1 MIPSQAYLANV
12 WGSASPATA
21 STTPIGPIAP
31 GPLPANLFG
40 PPGASAPIAMPQE
53 MAPPPALPPPDP
65 HADEARGMSVMGPA
79 APAMSEGPPPSPAGP
94 PPPPVAAP
102 APGAGYAAVA
112 GARDMGNAYPL
123 LAVPGGGMIKAHERE
138 LRGPSLLA
146 AQGNRNMASEGTIA
160 RVNDRNQDTAAQ
172 DYGMALDQERQA
184 RSREAAMQQSFA
196 ERDEEMAQRQADFDG
211 TVKQLGKLGT
221 IDRDRFWASRSTGQK
236 IAGFIEMA
244 LSGFNRA
251 PSLLQKRIDDDVK
264 AQEFA
269 FYATR
274 DTAQAKQTAFSQAM
288 QKYQNA
294 DAARS
299 MARAAGLDTV
309 QAQLAQMGAKWKGT
323 DAANRADMAS
333 AALQD
338 EKMMQIANGVQFIPA
353 QAVGRRFYD
362 PRTGLTYSEA
372 EAKAM
377 SGKVDERNFEN
388 LKQDAGIGGQ
398 LVVEGVKN
406 AGEVQKARLA
416 AQKGVGERVVRLPN
430 GDTIT
435 APSDKEAGTLRD
447 LSSTSHDVRGLIAR
461 VREIKSN
468 ASWRAS
474 PGDRGELESIQQQ
487 LRTSFSVAAQLGAL
501 SKDDV
506 KIADGAVGD
515 LTSLSSSGE
524 RALDAYQAK
533 VEHSWRNRVKTY
545 EDSPATAR
553 GELPPEAAA
562 SFTPHGGKK

>member
-1 MIPSQAYLANV
+1 MIPSQGYLANV
-12 WGSASPATA
+12 WGAASPATA
-21 STTPIGPIAP
+21 STTPIGPMAS

-40 PPGASAPIAMPQE
+40 LPGDPAPIAMPQE
-53 MAPPPALPPPDP
+53 MAPPPVPHPQDP
-65 HADEARGMSVMGPA
+65 HVDEALGMSVA
-79 APAMSEGPPPSPAGP
+79 GPPPPMSTPGPPPAAAPAGP
-94 PPPPVAAP
+94 PPPAP
-102 APGAGYAAVA
+102 RQGGYAQIA

-123 LAVPGGGMIKAHERE
+123 LGVPGGGVITAHELER
-138 LRGPSLLA
+138 RGPSLLA
-146 AQGNRNMASEGTIA
+146 AQGNRNEASEQTID
-160 RVNDRNQDTAAQ
+160 RVNARNQD
-172 DYGMALDQERQA
+172 MALQEQAVLLDQERQA
-184 RSREAAMQQSFA
+184 RAREAAMQQSFA

-211 TVKQLGKLGT
+211 TVKQLGKMGT
-221 IDRDRFWASRSTGQK
+221 LDRDRFWASRSTGQK

-274 DTAQAKQTAFSQAM
+274 DTAQAKQTAFAQAM

-299 MARAAGLDTV
+299 MARAAGIDTV

-353 QAVGRRFYD
+353 QSTGRRFYD
-362 PRTGLTYSEA
+362 PRTGLSYSEA

-377 SGKVDERNFEN
+377 SAKVDERNFEN

-398 LVVEGVKN
+398 MTVEQMK
-406 AGEVQKARLA
+406 AQTELQKTKAA
-416 AQKGVGERVVRLPN
+416 AQKDVGERIVRLPN
-430 GDTIT
+430 GDVIQ

-447 LSSTSHDVRGLIAR
+447 LSSSSHDVRRLLAR
-461 VREIKSN
+461 VKEIKS
-468 ASWRAS
+468 SDTWRMS
-474 PGDRGELESIQQQ
+474 PGDQGELESIQQQ

-515 LTSLSSSGE
+515 ITSVSSSGE
-524 RALDAYQAK
+524 RALGAYQAK
-533 VEHSWRNRVKTY
+533 VESAWRNRVKTY
-545 EDSPATAR
+545 ENSPHTAR

-562 SFTPHGGKK
+562 SFTPAGGKK